1 MLYESIGR
9 NTEKC
14 LYQIE
19 FEYWHATKSKFN
31 PFLRQTFVNVVI
43 IDFHAMA
50 YLRCFKLNTNSCNWK
65 LFHSNCVE
73 RHYFDSNNNL
83 YLGRV
88 LKIQI
93 TRVFSPSTSAR
104 VLPFFLPFH
113 SVSIQVDQICID
125 YIYLIS
131 MVWLIYWLIVL
142 YFSIVIR
149 RLRIFYTKYNGHIR
163 LE

>member
-1 MLYESIGR
+1 MNLLEVHSTIYEK
-9 NTEKC
+9 KC

-19 FEYWHATKSKFN
+19 FKSWHATKSKFN
-31 PFLRQTFVNVVI
+31 PFLRETFVNGVI
-43 IDFHAMA
+43 IDFHPMT
-50 YLRCFKLNTNSCNWK
+50 YLRSFKVNTTTCNLT

-113 SVSIQVDQICID
+113 SVSIQVDQIRIN
-125 YIYLIS
+125 YMYLIS
-131 MVWLIYWLIVL
+131 MVWLIYGVILL
-142 YFSIVIR
+142 YQV
-149 RLRIFYTKYNGHIR
+149 
-163 LE
+163 